1 MKETFSPKQVARALD
16 VSESSLKRW
25 CDRGLIGTV
34 KTAGG
39 HRRIALASIVAF
51 VRESERSLARPEL
64 LGLPPISGSGKE
76 VVAETAKH
84 FANAL
89 RRSDHEVCRRLVL
102 ESFVS
107 GETLAELFDAVLAPA
122 MRQVGDLWECHDL
135 EIYEERVACDI
146 CTRIIDE
153 CRLLIPTPPPTAPVA
168 LGATPAGDPYTLAT
182 RMAEC
187 VARESGW
194 RATSLGAN
202 LPFKTILKAVEKRN
216 PRLLW
221 LSVSAIDDSA
231 AFLRQYELFQQHL
244 PPSLAIVVGG
254 RALTEECRRQ
264 MRFSAYCDT
273 FQQMRSMSR
282 SLLASIQEPQS
293 DQDDTHQP

>member
-39 HRRIALASIVAF
+39 HRRIALTSIVAF

-64 LGLPPISGSGKE
+64 LGLPPINGSGQE
-76 VVAETAKH
+76 VVAKTAQH

-89 RRSDHEVCRRLVL
+89 HRCDHEVCRRLFL

-107 GETLAELFDAVLAPA
+107 GETLAELFDEVLAPA
-122 MRQVGDLWECHDL
+122 MRQVGDLWECRDL

-153 CRLLIPTPPPTAPVA
+153 CRLLIANPDAATPVA
-168 LGATPAGDPYTLAT
+168 IGATPAGDPYTLAT

-202 LPFKTILKAVEKRN
+202 LPFETILKAVEKRK

-231 AFLRQYELFQQHL
+231 TFLRQYDLFQQQL
-244 PPSLAIVVGG
+244 PPTLAIVVGG
-254 RALTEECRRQ
+254 RALTEERRRQ

-273 FQQMRSMSR
+273 FQQMRNMSR
-282 SLLASIQEPQS
+282 SLLASIQAPPS
-293 DQDDTHQP
+293 DQNEMPRP